1 MSLLDSYSKV
11 WYPLSRNI
19 VGGILLIKVLLT
31 DTLSQKA
38 VELLKEIPEFE
49 IEIKTGLSSD
59 QLKSEIKR
67 YDAVITG
74 GTTVI
79 NDDVLDAASNL
90 KIIVNAGIGL
100 ENIDSNAVKARN
112 IEVKDT
118 PSATAVT
125 VAEYTLAQML
135 SICRYIG
142 PAYRSMKAHKWEK
155 KLFSDGMELYGKTA
169 GIIGMGRIGKEVAK
183 RELAMGM
190 KVIFYDVAEV
200 ETGMTTRQ
208 VSLEEL
214 LKNSDFISIHLP
226 LTEST
231 RNLISTGE
239 FSAMKQNVV
248 VVNVARGGVVDE
260 HALMNALKDG
270 RIKAV
275 AMDVY
280 EQEPLENF
288 ALIDHEKVYPAPHL
302 GASTVEAQE
311 RAGLEAISILK
322 EFFNA

>member
-1 MSLLDSYSKV
+1 M
-11 WYPLSRNI
+11 
-19 VGGILLIKVLLT
+19 IKVLLT
-31 DTLSQKA
+31 DKLSQKA

-49 IEIKTGLSSD
+49 IEVKTGMSRE
-59 QLKSEIKR
+59 QLKTEISGC
-67 YDAVITG
+67 DAVVAG
-74 GTTVI
+74 GNTTI
-79 NDDVLDAASNL
+79 SKEVLAEASNL
-90 KIIVNAGIGL
+90 KIIVTAGIGL
-100 ENIDSNAVKARN
+100 DNIDVRTANALN

-135 SICRYIG
+135 GICRYIG
-142 PAYRSMKAHKWEK
+142 PAFRSMKAHKWEK
-155 KLFSDGMELYGKTA
+155 KLFSDGMELYGKTS

-190 KVIFYDVAEV
+190 KVMYYDVVEV
-200 ETGMTTRQ
+200 DTGLAARQ
-208 VSLEEL
+208 VTLDEL
-214 LKNSDFISIHLP
+214 LKSSDFISIHLP

-231 RNLISTGE
+231 RNLVSTAE
-239 FSAMKQNVV
+239 FAAMKEGVV
-248 VVNVARGGVVDE
+248 FVNVARGGVVDE
-260 HALMNALKDG
+260 TALLNALENGK
-270 RIKAV
+270 IKAV
-275 AMDVY
+275 AIDVY

-288 ALIDHEKVYPAPHL
+288 AMIDHEKVFPAPHL